1 MEDNRI
7 IPLEIADEMKK
18 SYMEYAMSVI
28 AGRALPDVRD
38 GLKPVHRRILYSMNE
53 LNLTPDKP
61 YRKSAR
67 IVGDV
72 LGKYHPH
79 GDSAVY
85 LAMVRMAQEFSTR
98 GVLVDGHG
106 NFGSIDGDA
115 PAAMRYTEARMS
127 KLALELLKDI
137 EKETVDFEPNFDE
150 SLKEPQVLPSRYP
163 NLLVNGSNGIA
174 VGMATSIPPHNLGEV
189 IDASIYLID
198 NEDCSVED
206 LMNFIKGPDFPTA
219 SIIMGKENIVNA
231 YKTGRGKVKVRAKA
245 YIEELPKGKQQIIVT
260 EIPYQVNKAK
270 LVEKIAELVKDKKV
284 EGISDLRDESNRNGI
299 RIVIELKRD
308 VNANIVLN
316 NLYKHS
322 QMEETFSII
331 MLALVDK
338 EPKVLNLK
346 QILSHY
352 VKHQKDVVTRRT
364 KFELNKAESR
374 AHILEGLKIAL
385 DNISKVSLD
394 DVNSV
399 IYIIRKSKNSQEAKI
414 ELTEK
419 FGLSELQSQAILD
432 MKLQR
437 LTGLER
443 DKIESEYSELM
454 KTINRLKEILA
465 NEKLLLE
472 VVKSEMIQIKE
483 AHADERRTEIRYSEG
498 EIDERDLIEEEEI
511 TITLTHF
518 GYIKRV
524 PSDTYKSQNRG
535 GRGISALTTREE
547 DFVKHLITTTTHS
560 RILFFTNKGR
570 VFKLNSYEIPEG
582 KRQSKGTALVNLLQL
597 GPNEKIATLVAIDDK
612 DNNEYLLFATKN
624 GIVKK
629 TKQEEFKN
637 INKSGLIAISLRE
650 DDELIGV
657 KLTDGEKDVLLA
669 TKEGMSIRFNE
680 KDIRHMGRSAMGVK
694 GITLSSDDKVV
705 SMSLL
710 EENKDLLVVSEN
722 GYGKRTNIDEYR
734 LQSRSGKGIKTY
746 NVTEKTGQIVG
757 ALMVNEDDEIMMIN
771 SDGVLIRLRVN
782 EISMLGRV
790 TSGVKLM
797 KTNDEV
803 NVVSIAKI
811 RIEEE

>member
-374 AHILEGLKIAL
+374 VHILEGLKIAL

-472 VVKSEMIQIKE
+472 VIKSEMIQIKE

-705 SMSLL
+705 SMSLF